1 MTQLADQLLVLVLL
15 LNFMVLGSSRLALAV
30 RVVALQGII
39 LGLLPVI
46 LHPASWHLGFV
57 SLGMV
62 LVKGFIIPLLL
73 SRAISRLTLTRD
85 VQPFLGYL
93 PTLVFGAIC
102 TALSFAFVGKLPL
115 TPQHQG
121 LMIVPAAIA
130 TLLTG
135 LIVLTTRRKAITQV
149 IGYLVMENGIFI
161 FGQLL
166 TTAMPLM
173 VEAGVLLDLLV
184 GIFIMGI
191 IIGHIRTEFS
201 STDTTRLTT
210 LRDV

>member
-1 MTQLADQLLVLVLL
+1 MTQLADQILVLVLL
-15 LNFMVLGSSRLALAV
+15 LNFMVLGTSRLALAV
-30 RVVALQGII
+30 RVVAIQGIA
-39 LGLLPVI
+39 LGLLPVL
-46 LHPASWHLGFV
+46 LHPFSWHLILV

-62 LVKGFIIPLLL
+62 TVKGFIIPLLL
-73 SRAISRLTLTRD
+73 TRAVSRLTVKRD
-85 VQPFLGYL
+85 SEPFLGYL
-93 PTLVFGAIC
+93 PTLVFGAVC
-102 TALSFAFVGKLPL
+102 TALSFAFVGHLPL
-115 TPQHQG
+115 TPEHQG

-130 TLLTG
+130 TLLAG

-149 IGYLVMENGIFI
+149 IGYLVLENGIFI

-191 IIGHIRTEFS
+191 IIGHLRTEFS
-201 STDTTRLTT
+201 SVDTSRLTA
-210 LRDV
+210 LKDV

>member
-1 MTQLADQLLVLVLL
+1 MTQLADQILVLVLL
-15 LNFMVLGSSRLALAV
+15 LNFMVLGSNRLTVAV
-30 RVVALQGII
+30 RVVAIQGIA
-39 LGLLPVI
+39 LGLMPLI
-46 LHPASWHLGFV
+46 LHPPTLHLGFV

-62 LVKGFIIPLLL
+62 TVKGFIIPILLT
-73 SRAISRLTLTRD
+73 RAISRLSVKRD
-85 VQPFLGYL
+85 SEPFFGYL
-93 PTLVFGAIC
+93 PTLIFGAIC
-102 TALSFAFVGKLPL
+102 TALSFAFVGRLPL
-115 TPQHQG
+115 TPEHQG

-149 IGYLVMENGIFI
+149 IGYLVLENGIFI

-201 STDTTRLTT
+201 SVDTTRLTA
-210 LRDV
+210 LKDV

>member
-1 MTQLADQLLVLVLL
+1 MTQIADQILVLVLL
-15 LNFMVLGSSRLALAV
+15 LNFMVLGTSRLAMAV
-30 RVVALQGII
+30 RIVAVQGIV
-39 LGLLPVI
+39 LGLLPII
-46 LHPASWHLGFV
+46 LHPPSWHLGAV

-62 LVKGFIIPLLL
+62 TVKGIIIPLLL
-73 SRAISRLTLTRD
+73 ARAVSRLSVTRD
-85 VQPFLGYL
+85 SEPFFGYL
-93 PTLVFGAIC
+93 PTLIFGAIC

-115 TPQHQG
+115 TPEHQG

-149 IGYLVMENGIFI
+149 IGYLVLENGIFI

-166 TTAMPLM
+166 TTAMPMM

-191 IIGHIRTEFS
+191 IIGHIRTEFAS
-201 STDTTRLTT
+201 VDTTRLTA
-210 LRDV
+210 LKDV